1 LINSTTRENYNDK
14 IDYPTL
20 KAMIEASSPD
30 V

>member
-1 LINSTTRENYNDK
+1 LINSAMRENHNAK
-14 IDYPTL
+14 IDYPTI

>member
-1 LINSTTRENYNDK
+1 LINSTTRENHNAK